1 MKAEDLKPISVQE
14 IRIGNLIDEN
24 GKITKVTPPVIEVIW
39 AAERDWIK
47 PIPLTEEWLFK
58 VGFEIDG
65 VFCDYILRLCDE
77 KMLGYSLEHN
87 RVYLAQ
93 HYKGQHFRDVNLGEF
108 KYLHDLQNL
117 YYILTETELKIQQ

>member
-1 MKAEDLKPISVQE
+1 MNAQDL
-14 IRIGNLIDEN
+14 RIGNYISYGGVICTVVDVLCDSVN
-24 GKITKVTPPVIEVIW
+24 TKLNEGILYSDIE
-39 AAERDWIK
+39 
-47 PIPLTEEWLFK
+47 PILLTKELLFK

-77 KMLGYSLEHN
+77 KMLGYSLEYN
-87 RVYLAQ
+87 MVYLAQ

-117 YYILTETELKIQQ
+117 YYILTETELKIQHND